1 MKNDQTKINVITIK
15 KNHKFDLNNKIKTIA
30 IIIIIEIKKS

>member
-1 MKNDQTKINVITIK
+1 MLLLLK